1 VPGASESAS
10 CARATLWTIWGRQR
24 PLEPNV
30 EHVVRERVPDF
41 AVQNGIFEA
50 SSVLGALMKFAELF
64 SLYHFA

>member
-1 VPGASESAS
+1 
-10 CARATLWTIWGRQR
+10 
-24 PLEPNV
+24 LEPNV